1 MRVKSKWWQSSNK
14 TNEINGFISFLPSN
28 KTLDLLSRALFSNH
42 LVNTAPEHV
51 DVRNTCCLQSN
62 QCEVKV
68 GLSPGSWWRQD
79 VRISDKC
86 LVRSMNYNVKPNL
99 NRSNGNN
106 VGFRLLG
113 VKTTQVNFPPSPDTL
128 VEFLSYVN
136 LWQGC
141 VVVWPSCSCSHTNTN
156 LHWLHVQFIIYI
168 CVFMFLF
175 SLMENQETWSRSS
188 VMDPIM
194 HWAVY
199 IGEQEVVHFTTDGEW
214 SDNYIHFRI
223 SHGHEVYFMMAPS
236 SFPLSLPP
244 CSSCLSVSIKHTG
257 ARSSGSSAESEQ
269 QHRNGEAWEARR
281 CGRQWLLRGQQ
292 SAGWQPQ
299 GSWPFHHSE
308 GGLWDGGPRATVQRC
323 LLQQQALCCRD
334 EIRQGNV
341 SSRFLQV
348 CV

>member
-1 MRVKSKWWQSSNK
+1 MKSMFSLVFSHQRKQ
-14 TNEINGFISFLPSN
+14 
-28 KTLDLLSRALFSNH
+28 DLFSRALYSNH

-188 VMDPIM
+188 
-194 HWAVY
+194 
-199 IGEQEVVHFTTDGEW
+199 
-214 SDNYIHFRI
+214 
-223 SHGHEVYFMMAPS
+223 
-236 SFPLSLPP
+236 
-244 CSSCLSVSIKHTG
+244 
-257 ARSSGSSAESEQ
+257 
-269 QHRNGEAWEARR
+269 
-281 CGRQWLLRGQQ
+281 
-292 SAGWQPQ
+292 
-299 GSWPFHHSE
+299 
-308 GGLWDGGPRATVQRC
+308 GGPISTGPSTSEDKRWF
-323 LLQQQALCCRD
+323 
-334 EIRQGNV
+334 I
-341 SSRFLQV
+341 
-348 CV
+348 